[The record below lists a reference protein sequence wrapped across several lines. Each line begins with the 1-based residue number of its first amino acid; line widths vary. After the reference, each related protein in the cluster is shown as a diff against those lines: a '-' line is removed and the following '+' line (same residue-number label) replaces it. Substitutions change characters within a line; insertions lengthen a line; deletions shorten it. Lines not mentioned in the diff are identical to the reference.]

1 MEYIH
6 STISRSPFTFSKD
19 LRKYIQM
26 VNLLARKLLPQCVFV
41 SLPEPGALEL
51 ICIMVIWK
59 KKPTVTV
66 GRYSR
71 IFYL

>member
-1 MEYIH
+1 MEYIR
-6 STISRSPFTFSKD
+6 SIISRSPFTFSKD

-26 VNLLARKLLPQCVFV
+26 VNLLARKLLLQYMFV
-41 SLPEPGALEL
+41 SLPQPGALEL
-51 ICIMVIWK
+51 ICIMVIWN

-66 GRYSR
+66 GIYSK